1 MIRPIAAILLA
12 LASLTALLPET
23 REEETA
29 VVICVLEAGSSVPDV
44 EVVDYLPER
53 EATAEE
59 TEHTALVC
67 GILRES
73 APQAQLYLLRCLYD
87 GIGES
92 EAHSIAQALYDAVDV
107 YHADVVNIS
116 WTLNQPSEPLHQAIR
131 YAHDRGV
138 ILVAAAG
145 NLSAQ
150 TPLGSAVYPAA
161 WDEVI
166 GVGGVDVDE
175 EGAPVSSLWYLH
187 SEAVFLCADGRA
199 GDRKGS
205 SFAAP
210 RVSAWIAGCLS
221 TLGNATDSQIR
232 ERIKAA
238 VTDAG
243 EEGYDPVFGWGY
255 LDTRKSPCAPRS
267 PAGGTNT
274 N

>member
-1 MIRPIAAILLA
+1 MTRPIVAILLA
-12 LASLTALLPET
+12 LASLTALLLPGF

-29 VVICVLEAGSSVPDV
+29 VVLCVLEAGSAAADV

-59 TEHTALVC
+59 NRHTALVC
-67 GILRES
+67 GILREN
-73 APQAQLYLLRCLYD
+73 APQAKIYLLRCLSD
-87 GIGES
+87 GIGQS
-92 EAHSIAQALYDAVDV
+92 GDDTIAQALYDAVDV

-116 WTLNQPSEPLHQAIR
+116 WTLNQPSEPLHRAIR

-145 NLSAQ
+145 NLSLQ

-161 WDEVI
+161 WEEVI

-175 EGAPVSSLWYLH
+175 TGAPVSSLWYLQ

-199 GDRKGS
+199 GDQKGS

-210 RVSAWIAGCLS
+210 RVSAWIADCLPG
-221 TLGNATDSQIR
+221 LENPTDASVR
-232 ERIKAA
+232 ELLKAA

-243 EEGYDPVFGWGY
+243 EKGYDPVFGWGY
-255 LDTRKSPCAPRS
+255 LDLQMTQ
-267 PAGGTNT
+267 
-274 N
+274 